1 MGLSF
6 YMCAPVYR
14 IDTALPLGLGNI
26 YCRIDALS
34 ETERIWQIKKTNR
47 RTNHNPVCL
56 SFSAHSGP
64 LIKRSEV
71 VKVCRA
77 TRDCG
82 LRRFLCVA
90 CSALIY
96 ILVRKV
102 IKVTTVSTYPRG
114 MQMPPTAPRGPHCPP
129 LVPCGRWLHPVDVRE
144 QRWQHFHDAALS
156 RQCDKTRRQLHHVD
170 RDASWRPARPMAC
183 RRAG

>member
-129 LVPCGRWLHPVDVRE
+129 LVPCVVDGCIQSMSGSSAGSTFMMQRYPVN
-144 QRWQHFHDAALS
+144 A
-156 RQCDKTRRQLHHVD
+156 TRRGGSSIMSIATRLGDWSGWGYVGD
-170 RDASWRPARPMAC
+170 
-183 RRAG
+183 